1 MKKLIIANMVGALID
16 LKCQLLE
23 AVVEIKEIEII

>member
-1 MKKLIIANMVGALID
+1 MVGALID

>member
-1 MKKLIIANMVGALID
+1 VGALID